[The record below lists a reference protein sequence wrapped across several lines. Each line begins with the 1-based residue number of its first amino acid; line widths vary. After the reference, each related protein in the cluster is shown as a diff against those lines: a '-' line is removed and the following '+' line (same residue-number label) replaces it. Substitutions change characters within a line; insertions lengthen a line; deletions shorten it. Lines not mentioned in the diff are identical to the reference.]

1 MTNDHSESLL
11 LDFVHRFVPA
21 EPQQSGPTLL
31 LLHGTGGTE
40 TTLLT
45 IGRLLA
51 PGAALLSPRG
61 KVSENGM
68 LRFFRRLSEG
78 VFDLEDLQRRTDE
91 LADFVVAASQAYL
104 FDASHVIAVGYS
116 NGANIAAST
125 LLLRPNILQGAVL
138 LRPMVPL
145 VPDPL
150 PDLTATSVFIGAG
163 RTDELVPVPQTE
175 RLGEVLRQA
184 GAHVSEYWTNGGHNL
199 SHEDVR
205 EAKEWLRRVYHL

>member
-1 MTNDHSESLL
+1 MTNDYSEPLL
-11 LDFVHRFVPA
+11 SGFVHRFIPA
-21 EPQQSGPTLL
+21 ESRQVGPTLL

-40 TTLLT
+40 TTLLN
-45 IGRLLA
+45 IGRMLA

-61 KVSENGM
+61 QISENGA

-78 VFDLEDLQRRTDE
+78 VFDFDDLQRRTDE
-91 LADFVVAASQAYL
+91 LVDFVVAASQAYQ
-104 FDASHVIAVGYS
+104 FEASQVVAVGYS
-116 NGANIAAST
+116 NGANIAASI
-125 LLLRPNILQGAVL
+125 LLLRPHILQRAIL

-145 VPDPL
+145 VPDSL

-163 RTDELVPVPQTE
+163 RNDELVPVAQTE
-175 RLGEVLRQA
+175 RLGQVLRQA

-205 EAKEWLRRVYHL
+205 EAKEWLRRVYH

>member
-1 MTNDHSESLL
+1 MTNDHSEPLL
-11 LDFVHRFVPA
+11 ADFFHRFVPA
-21 EPQQSGPTLL
+21 ESRQAGPTLL

-40 TTLLT
+40 TTLLNL
-45 IGRLLA
+45 GRMLV

-61 KVSENGM
+61 KISENGM

-78 VFDLEDLQRRTDE
+78 VFDFDDLRRRTDE
-91 LADFVVAASQAYL
+91 LAAFVVAASQAYQ
-104 FDASHVIAVGYS
+104 FDASQVIAVGYS
-116 NGANIAAST
+116 NGANIAAS
-125 LLLRPNILQGAVL
+125 LLLLQPHILQGAIL

-145 VPDPL
+145 VPDLL

-163 RTDELVPVPQTE
+163 RKDELVPVAQTE
-175 RLGEVLRQA
+175 RLGQVLRQA

-205 EAKEWLRRVYHL
+205 EAREWLRRVYH